1 MSDKKFD
8 DAPPDN
14 FKNYIYTNDYFTSKV
29 KFENLLDTA
38 ISSWSGFVYQ
48 GKVSIFHVLK
58 NIDYTN
64 YSLQLDSLDDFA
76 ILNECNGIE
85 SMHQVKAK
93 KSTAFSQYKEAFEK
107 LQNGGSI
114 VNCTKLF
121 FHLTTTI
128 TSKTITSIETD
139 YHPIKI
145 YKYSSDYYCEVD
157 KIDDKIEDIIIQLLK
172 DKYYTNDNSKH
183 TKDYAR
189 KVRIYLDN
197 LVVKKLFEIHR
208 IIHEGKLPETIAAYD
223 RRIKFS
229 EFIEILSDD
238 LNQKDLGDDYYLYQ
252 IKNDICRYYQEYCIE
267 NEPMNDE
274 LTRMNDFMLFFESLQ
289 KKDLIKFI
297 KNIMPHRTFKF
308 ESLSDYKDNSP
319 QQTEIKDVFIYILH
333 QIEKK
338 PLYLNRCLL
347 QWKKDNKLFSPTC
360 IIGNPRNTEKIC
372 DQIINNALSTDL
384 DLLFENQNL
393 ITGSITVESMTASH
407 IVRNNYQDD
416 DKEYKHI
423 MKWNEISL
431 VCIDDAKGELN
442 D

>member
-1 MSDKKFD
+1 MKWKSRKPNGFNKSNILTESHD
-8 DAPPDN
+8 DWLR
-14 FKNYIYTNDYFTSKV
+14 KYIK
-29 KFENLLDTA
+29 LLNTA

-48 GKVSIFHVLK
+48 GKVAIYHVLLELDK
-58 NIDYTN
+58 SNYT
-64 YSLQLDSLDDFA
+64 LQLDSLDDFA
-76 ILNECNGIE
+76 IIDANNHIVSL
-85 SMHQVKAK
+85 HQVKAK
-93 KSTAFSQYKEAFEK
+93 KDTHFSSYKEDFEK
-107 LQNGGSI
+107 LQSGGNTISC
-114 VNCTKLF
+114 NNLF
-121 FHLTTTI
+121 FHLAKAI
-128 TSKTITSIETD
+128 SDKNIED
-139 YHPIKI
+139 IEADFNPIEV
-145 YKYSSDYYCEVD
+145 YKYDSIPYCEVNL
-157 KIDDKIEDIIIQLLK
+157 IDTKIEELIISTQPRGR
-172 DKYYTNDNSKH
+172 DNR
-183 TKDYAR
+183 DYASLVR
-189 KVRIYLDN
+189 KYLDN
-197 LVVKKLFEIHR
+197 LITEKLFEIHR
-208 IIHEGKLPETIAAYD
+208 IIHLNL
-223 RRIKFS
+223 
-229 EFIEILSDD
+229 LSDEDAAFIQRIPFQDFLDILNED
-238 LNQKDLGDDYYLYQ
+238 LNLRTISNEYYLYQ

-347 QWKKDNKLFSPTC
+347 QWKNDSKSFSPTC

-393 ITGSITVESMTASH
+393 ITDSITVESMTASH